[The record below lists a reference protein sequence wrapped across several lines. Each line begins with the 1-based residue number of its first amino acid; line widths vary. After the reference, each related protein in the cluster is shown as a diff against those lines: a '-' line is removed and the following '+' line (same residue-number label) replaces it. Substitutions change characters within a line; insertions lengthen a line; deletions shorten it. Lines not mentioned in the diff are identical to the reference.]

1 MKINFITYPLILAF
15 ILSCENINMDN
26 PNSLDETPP
35 LVHITYPA
43 NQSTLSGAVLITAY
57 AFDDNELESVKLYLD
72 DVMILQSN
80 TGPYQFNWNTLMYE
94 DDQNYILS
102 ATAEDS
108 SGNKTFSKS
117 IQVKIDNFDNIK
129 PDGIFLYPSTGQIL
143 NGIVEISV
151 QAEDNDGVDYI
162 NLFVNGDS
170 LGVFNE
176 QQNIDDYYNYYW
188 DTNSMPEDNISSIYA
203 YIYDYS
209 KNYQIIGPISVT
221 INNQDAPDIT
231 YPQGTIVTPASGST
245 VNGVVDIEVN
255 VFDNIGISKVNFF
268 INGDS
273 LFCDT
278 IPPYNYNWD
287 TTQENENQNH
297 TINIDVIDLSGN
309 QTSLY
314 PVAVYVDNLE
324 EPDITPPNI
333 VIYEPAA
340 NQTVFGAVDILTIA
354 TDNDSVSKV
363 EFYQNYELVETDF
376 TASYTYSWN
385 TLLEND
391 DTEHIWFAIAY
402 DAQSN
407 SSQSD
412 PIIFKVD
419 NIDGI
424 PPSGIITYPYAG
436 QYVSDIIAIQAEAHD
451 NVGIDN
457 IQFSINDS
465 IVSIDNETPFEY
477 SWNTLNYLEDQE
489 HQLTIVISDFNNN
502 SYETGLFVTVD
513 NNPIPYDDTIYPFAS
528 ILNPVSGQTVSD
540 TVSVVGFATDNYQ
553 ITQVQFFLNNEI
565 VSTLTDTPYTFL
577 WSTLELA
584 DSSEHVLT
592 MTAEDQSGNITTAQ
606 PVLVDISNP

>member
-43 NQSTLSGAVLITAY
+43 NQSTLSGTVLITAY

-188 DTNSMPEDNISSIYA
+188 DTYSMPEDNISSIYA
-203 YIYDYS
+203 YVYDYS

-287 TTQENENQNH
+287 TTQENEDQNH

-314 PVAVYVDNLE
+314 PIAVYVDNLE

-354 TDNDSVSKV
+354 TDNDLVSKV

-376 TASYTYSWN
+376 TANYTYSWN

-436 QYVSDIIAIQAEAHD
+436 QYVSDIISIQAEAYD

-477 SWNTLNYLEDQE
+477 SWNTLNFLEDQE
-489 HQLTIVISDFNNN
+489 HQLTIVISDLNNN

-513 NNPIPYDDTIYPFAS
+513 NNPIPDDDTIYPFAS

-553 ITQVQFFLNNEI
+553 IDQVQFFLDNEI
-565 VSTLTDTPYTFL
+565 VATLIDTPYTFF
-577 WSTLELA
+577 WNTLELA

-592 MTAEDQSGNITTAQ
+592 MTAEDQSGNTTTAQ
-606 PVLVDISNP
+606 PVLVIISNP

>member
-1 MKINFITYPLILAF
+1 MKINFITYFLILIF
-15 ILSCENINMDN
+15 ILGCENINMDN

-43 NQSTLSGAVLITAY
+43 NQSTLSGTVLITAY
-57 AFDDNELESVKLYLD
+57 AYDDNELENVKLYLD
-72 DVMILQSN
+72 DAIIFQSD

-94 DDQNYILS
+94 EDQNYILS

-143 NGIVEISV
+143 NGIVEISI

-170 LGVFNE
+170 LGVFTE
-176 QQNIDDYYNYYW
+176 QQDIDDYYNYYW
-188 DTNSMPEDNISSIYA
+188 DTNNMPEDNISSIYA

-363 EFYQNYELVETDF
+363 EFYQNYELVGTDF
-376 TASYTYSWN
+376 TANYTYSWN
-385 TLLEND
+385 TL
-391 DTEHIWFAIAY
+391 IRR
-402 DAQSN
+402 
-407 SSQSD
+407 
-412 PIIFKVD
+412 
-419 NIDGI
+419 
-424 PPSGIITYPYAG
+424 
-436 QYVSDIIAIQAEAHD
+436 
-451 NVGIDN
+451 
-457 IQFSINDS
+457 
-465 IVSIDNETPFEY
+465 
-477 SWNTLNYLEDQE
+477 
-489 HQLTIVISDFNNN
+489 
-502 SYETGLFVTVD
+502 
-513 NNPIPYDDTIYPFAS
+513 
-528 ILNPVSGQTVSD
+528 
-540 TVSVVGFATDNYQ
+540 
-553 ITQVQFFLNNEI
+553 
-565 VSTLTDTPYTFL
+565 
-577 WSTLELA
+577 
-584 DSSEHVLT
+584 
-592 MTAEDQSGNITTAQ
+592 
-606 PVLVDISNP
+606 

>member
-1 MKINFITYPLILAF
+1 MKINFITYPLILTF

-43 NQSTLSGAVLITAY
+43 NQSTLSGTVLITAY
-57 AFDDNELESVKLYLD
+57 AYDNNELENVKLYLD
-72 DVMILQSN
+72 DAMIFQSD

-94 DDQNYILS
+94 EDQNYILS

-108 SGNKTFSKS
+108 SGNKTSSKS

-129 PDGIFLYPSTGQIL
+129 PGGIFLYPSTGQIL
-143 NGIVEISV
+143 NGVVKVIV

-162 NLFVNGDS
+162 NLFINGDS
-170 LGVFNE
+170 LGVFTE
-176 QQNIDDYYNYYW
+176 QQDIEDYYNYYW
-188 DTNSMPEDNISSIYA
+188 DTNYMPEDNISSIYA
-203 YIYDYS
+203 YIYDFS
-209 KNYQIIGPISVT
+209 ENYQVIGPISVT

-231 YPQGTIVTPASGST
+231 YPQGTIVNPASGST

-255 VFDNIGISKVNFF
+255 VFDNIGVSKVNFF

-273 LFCDT
+273 SFCDT

-287 TTQENENQNH
+287 TTLENEDQNH
-297 TINIDVIDLSGN
+297 IINIDVIDLSGN
-309 QTSLY
+309 KTSLY

-324 EPDITPPNI
+324 EPDVTPPNI

-340 NQTVFGAVDILTIA
+340 NQTVFGVVDILTIV

-363 EFYQNYELVETDF
+363 EFYQNYELVGTDL

-385 TLLEND
+385 TLIEDD

-402 DAQSN
+402 DAYGN
-407 SSQSD
+407 LSQSD

-419 NIDGI
+419 NFDGI
-424 PPSGIITYPYAG
+424 PPNGLITYPYAG
-436 QYVSDIIAIQAEAHD
+436 QNVSAIVTIQAEASD
-451 NVGIDN
+451 DVGVDN

-465 IVSIDNETPFEY
+465 IVFIDNETPFEY

-502 SYETGLFVTVD
+502 VYETGLFVTVD
-513 NNPIPYDDTIYPFAS
+513 NNPIPGNDNIYPFAS

-553 ITQVQFFLNNEI
+553 IDQVQFFLDNEI
-565 VSTLTDTPYTFL
+565 VATLIDTPYTFF
-577 WSTLELA
+577 WNTLELA

-592 MTAEDQSGNITTAQ
+592 MTAEDQSGNTTTAQ
-606 PVLVDISNP
+606 PVLVIISNP

>member
-1 MKINFITYPLILAF
+1 MKINFITYPLILTF

-57 AFDDNELESVKLYLD
+57 AYDDNELENVKLYID
-72 DVMILQSN
+72 DEIIFQSD
-80 TGPYQFNWNTLMYE
+80 TRPYQFNWNTLMYE
-94 DDQNYILS
+94 EDKNYILS

-129 PDGIFLYPSTGQIL
+129 PSGIFLHPSTGQIL
-143 NGIVEISV
+143 NGIVEISIG
-151 QAEDNDGVDYI
+151 AEDNDGVDYI
-162 NLFVNGDS
+162 NLFINGDS
-170 LGVFNE
+170 LGVFTE
-176 QQNIDDYYNYYW
+176 QQNIDDYFNYYW
-188 DTNSMPEDNISSIYA
+188 DTNNMPEDNISSIYA

-221 INNQDAPDIT
+221 INNQSAPDIT
-231 YPQGTIVTPASGST
+231 YPQGTIVAPASGST
-245 VNGVVDIEVN
+245 VNGIVEIEVN

-273 LFCDT
+273 SFCDT
-278 IPPYNYNWD
+278 IPPYKYSWD
-287 TTQENENQNH
+287 TNLENENQNH
-297 TINIDVIDLSGN
+297 TINIDVVDLSGN

-363 EFYQNYELVETDF
+363 EFYQNYELVGTDF
-376 TASYTYSWN
+376 TASYTYFWN
-385 TLLEND
+385 TLIEDD

-407 SSQSD
+407 STQSD

-419 NIDGI
+419 NLDGI
-424 PPSGIITYPYAG
+424 PPSGLITYPYAG
-436 QYVSDIIAIQAEAHD
+436 QYVSDIISFQAEAYD
-451 NVGIDN
+451 NVGVDN

-513 NNPIPYDDTIYPFAS
+513 NNPIPEDDTIYPFAS

-540 TVSVVGFATDNYQ
+540 TISVVGFATDNFQ

-592 MTAEDQSGNITTAQ
+592 MTAEDQSGNTTTAQ
-606 PVLVDISNP
+606 PVLVNISNP

>member
-43 NQSTLSGAVLITAY
+43 NQSTLSGTVLITAY
-57 AFDDNELESVKLYLD
+57 AYDNNELENVKLYLD
-72 DVMILQSN
+72 DAMIFQSV

-188 DTNSMPEDNISSIYA
+188 DTYSMPEDNISSIYA
-203 YIYDYS
+203 YVYDYS

-376 TASYTYSWN
+376 TANYTYSWN

-436 QYVSDIIAIQAEAHD
+436 QYVSDIISIQAEAYD

-477 SWNTLNYLEDQE
+477 SWNTLNFLEDQE
-489 HQLTIVISDFNNN
+489 HQLTIVISDLNNN

-513 NNPIPYDDTIYPFAS
+513 NNPIPEDDTIYPFAS

-592 MTAEDQSGNITTAQ
+592 MTAEDQSGNITTAL

>member
-43 NQSTLSGAVLITAY
+43 NQSTLSGTVLITAY
-57 AFDDNELESVKLYLD
+57 AYDDNELESVKLYLD
-72 DVMILQSN
+72 DVMILQSD

-143 NGIVEISV
+143 NGIVEISI

-188 DTNSMPEDNISSIYA
+188 DTYSMPEDNISSIYA

-314 PVAVYVDNLE
+314 PIAVYVDNLE

-354 TDNDSVSKV
+354 TDNDLVSKV

-376 TASYTYSWN
+376 TANYTYSWN

-436 QYVSDIIAIQAEAHD
+436 QYVSDIISIQAEAYD

-465 IVSIDNETPFEY
+465 IVFIDNETPFEY

-513 NNPIPYDDTIYPFAS
+513 NNPIPDDDTIYPFAS

-553 ITQVQFFLNNEI
+553 IDQVQFFLNNEI
-565 VSTLTDTPYTFL
+565 VSTLIDTPYTFFGTR
-577 WSTLELA
+577 W
-584 DSSEHVLT
+584 
-592 MTAEDQSGNITTAQ
+592 N
-606 PVLVDISNP
+606 

>member
-94 DDQNYILS
+94 EDQNYILS

-108 SGNKTFSKS
+108 SGNKTSSKS

-129 PDGIFLYPSTGQIL
+129 PGGIFLYPSTGQIL
-143 NGIVEISV
+143 NGVVKVIV

-162 NLFVNGDS
+162 NLFINGDS
-170 LGVFNE
+170 LGVFTE
-176 QQNIDDYYNYYW
+176 QQDIEDYYNYYW
-188 DTNSMPEDNISSIYA
+188 DTNYMPEDNISSIYA
-203 YIYDYS
+203 YIYDFS
-209 KNYQIIGPISVT
+209 ENYQVIGPISVT

-231 YPQGTIVTPASGST
+231 YPQGTIVNPASGST

-255 VFDNIGISKVNFF
+255 VFDNIGVSKVNFF

-273 LFCDT
+273 SFCDT

-287 TTQENENQNH
+287 TTLENEDQNH
-297 TINIDVIDLSGN
+297 IINIDVIDLSGN
-309 QTSLY
+309 KTSLY

-324 EPDITPPNI
+324 EPDVTPPNI

-340 NQTVFGAVDILTIA
+340 NQTVFGVVDILTIV

-363 EFYQNYELVETDF
+363 EFYQNYELVGTDL

-385 TLLEND
+385 TLIEDD

-402 DAQSN
+402 DAYSN
-407 SSQSD
+407 LSQSD

-419 NIDGI
+419 NLDGI
-424 PPSGIITYPYAG
+424 SPNGLITYPYAG
-436 QYVSDIIAIQAEAHD
+436 QNVSAIVTIQAEASD
-451 NVGIDN
+451 DVGVDN

-465 IVSIDNETPFEY
+465 IVFIDNETPFEY

-502 SYETGLFVTVD
+502 VYETGLFVTVD
-513 NNPIPYDDTIYPFAS
+513 NNPIPENDNIYPFAS

-553 ITQVQFFLNNEI
+553 IDQVQFFLDNEI
-565 VSTLTDTPYTFL
+565 VATLIDTPYTFF
-577 WSTLELA
+577 WNTLELA

-592 MTAEDQSGNITTAQ
+592 MTAEDQSGNTTTAQ
-606 PVLVDISNP
+606 PVLVIISNP

>member
-143 NGIVEISV
+143 NGIVEISI

-314 PVAVYVDNLE
+314 PIAVYVDNLE

-354 TDNDSVSKV
+354 TDNDLVSKV

-376 TASYTYSWN
+376 TANYTYSWN

-436 QYVSDIIAIQAEAHD
+436 QYVSDIISIQAEAYD

-477 SWNTLNYLEDQE
+477 SWNTLNFLEDQE
-489 HQLTIVISDFNNN
+489 HQLTIVISDLNNN

-513 NNPIPYDDTIYPFAS
+513 NNPIPEDDTIFPFAS

-553 ITQVQFFLNNEI
+553 ITQVQFFINNEI

>member
-1 MKINFITYPLILAF
+1 MAIA
-15 ILSCENINMDN
+15 
-26 PNSLDETPP
+26 
-35 LVHITYPA
+35 
-43 NQSTLSGAVLITAY
+43 
-57 AFDDNELESVKLYLD
+57 
-72 DVMILQSN
+72 
-80 TGPYQFNWNTLMYE
+80 
-94 DDQNYILS
+94 
-102 ATAEDS
+102 
-108 SGNKTFSKS
+108 
-117 IQVKIDNFDNIK
+117 
-129 PDGIFLYPSTGQIL
+129 
-143 NGIVEISV
+143 
-151 QAEDNDGVDYI
+151 
-162 NLFVNGDS
+162 

-376 TASYTYSWN
+376 TANYTYSWN

-436 QYVSDIIAIQAEAHD
+436 QYVSDIIAIQAEAYD
-451 NVGIDN
+451 NVGVDN

-477 SWNTLNYLEDQE
+477 SWNTLNFLEDQE

-513 NNPIPYDDTIYPFAS
+513 NNPIPEDDTIYPFAS

-565 VSTLTDTPYTFL
+565 VSTLTILLIHFYGAR
-577 WSTLELA
+577 W
-584 DSSEHVLT
+584 
-592 MTAEDQSGNITTAQ
+592 N
-606 PVLVDISNP
+606 

>member
-1 MKINFITYPLILAF
+1 MKIDFITFSLILIF
-15 ILSCENINMDN
+15 ILGCKNINMNNPDN
-26 PNSLDETPP
+26 IDETPP

-43 NQSTLSGAVLITAY
+43 NQSTLSETVLITAY
-57 AFDDNELESVKLYLD
+57 AYDDNELENVKLYID
-72 DVMILQSN
+72 DAIIFQN
-80 TGPYQFNWNTLMYE
+80 DTGPYQVSWNTLMYE
-94 DDQNYILS
+94 EDHNYILS
-102 ATAEDS
+102 ATAEDT

-129 PDGIFLYPSTGQIL
+129 PGGIFLYPSTGQIL
-143 NGIVEISV
+143 NGVVEISI

-162 NLFVNGDS
+162 NLFINSDS
-170 LGVFNE
+170 LGVFTE
-176 QQNIDDYYNYYW
+176 QQDIDDYYNYYW
-188 DTNSMPEDNISSIYA
+188 DTNNMPEDNISSIYA

-209 KNYQIIGPISVT
+209 KNYQVIGPISVI

-245 VNGVVDIEVN
+245 VNGVVDIGVN

-314 PVAVYVDNLE
+314 PVAVYVDNFE
-324 EPDITPPNI
+324 EPDVTSPNI

-340 NQTVFGAVDILTIA
+340 NQTVFGAVNILTIA

-363 EFYQNYELVETDF
+363 EFYQNYELVGTDF
-376 TASYTYSWN
+376 TASYSYSWN
-385 TLLEND
+385 TLIEDD

-402 DAQSN
+402 DAQNN
-407 SSQSD
+407 SFQSD

-419 NIDGI
+419 NLDGI
-424 PPSGIITYPYAG
+424 PPSGFITYPYAG
-436 QYVSDIIAIQAEAHD
+436 QYVSDIISIQAEAYD
-451 NVGIDN
+451 NVGVDN

-513 NNPIPYDDTIYPFAS
+513 NNLIPEDDNIYPFAS

-540 TVSVVGFATDNYQ
+540 TVSVAGFATDNYQ
-553 ITQVQFFLNNEI
+553 IAQVQFLLNNEI
-565 VSTLTDTPYTFL
+565 VSTLTDTPYIFL

-592 MTAEDQSGNITTAQ
+592 MTAEDQSGNTTTAQ
-606 PVLVDISNP
+606 PVLVNISNP

>member
-43 NQSTLSGAVLITAY
+43 NQSTLSGTVLITAY
-57 AFDDNELESVKLYLD
+57 AFDDNELENVKLYLD
-72 DVMILQSN
+72 DAMIFQSD

-94 DDQNYILS
+94 EDQNYILS

-108 SGNKTFSKS
+108 SGNKTLSKS

-143 NGIVEISV
+143 NGIVEISI

-255 VFDNIGISKVNFF
+255 VFDNIGVSKVNFF

-314 PVAVYVDNLE
+314 PIAVYVDNLE

-376 TASYTYSWN
+376 TANYTYSWN

-436 QYVSDIIAIQAEAHD
+436 QYVSDIISIQAEAYD

-477 SWNTLNYLEDQE
+477 SWNTLNFLEDQE
-489 HQLTIVISDFNNN
+489 HQLTIVISDLNNN

-513 NNPIPYDDTIYPFAS
+513 NNPIPEDDTIYPFAS

-540 TVSVVGFATDNYQ
+540 TISVVGFATDNFQ

-592 MTAEDQSGNITTAQ
+592 MTAEDQSGNTTTAQ
-606 PVLVDISNP
+606 PVLVNISNP

>member
-1 MKINFITYPLILAF
+1 MGSF
-15 ILSCENINMDN
+15 
-26 PNSLDETPP
+26 
-35 LVHITYPA
+35 
-43 NQSTLSGAVLITAY
+43 
-57 AFDDNELESVKLYLD
+57 
-72 DVMILQSN
+72 
-80 TGPYQFNWNTLMYE
+80 
-94 DDQNYILS
+94 YIP
-102 ATAEDS
+102 
-108 SGNKTFSKS
+108 
-117 IQVKIDNFDNIK
+117 QQ
-129 PDGIFLYPSTGQIL
+129 GQIL
-143 NGIVEISV
+143 NGIVEISI

-176 QQNIDDYYNYYW
+176 QQDIDDYYNYYW
-188 DTNSMPEDNISSIYA
+188 DTNNMPEDNISSIYA

-363 EFYQNYELVETDF
+363 EFYQNYELVGTDF
-376 TASYTYSWN
+376 TANYTYSWN

-402 DAQSN
+402 DAESN

-419 NIDGI
+419 NLDGI
-424 PPSGIITYPYAG
+424 QPSGLITYPYAG
-436 QYVSDIIAIQAEAHD
+436 QNVSDIITIQAE
-451 NVGIDN
+451 G
-457 IQFSINDS
+457 S
-465 IVSIDNETPFEY
+465 
-477 SWNTLNYLEDQE
+477 
-489 HQLTIVISDFNNN
+489 
-502 SYETGLFVTVD
+502 
-513 NNPIPYDDTIYPFAS
+513 
-528 ILNPVSGQTVSD
+528 
-540 TVSVVGFATDNYQ
+540 
-553 ITQVQFFLNNEI
+553 
-565 VSTLTDTPYTFL
+565 
-577 WSTLELA
+577 
-584 DSSEHVLT
+584 
-592 MTAEDQSGNITTAQ
+592 
-606 PVLVDISNP
+606 

>member
-1 MKINFITYPLILAF
+1 MKINFITYPLILTF

-57 AFDDNELESVKLYLD
+57 AYDDNELENVKLYID
-72 DVMILQSN
+72 DEIIFQSD
-80 TGPYQFNWNTLMYE
+80 TRPYQFNWNTLMYE
-94 DDQNYILS
+94 EDKNYILS

-129 PDGIFLYPSTGQIL
+129 PSGIFLHPSTGQIL
-143 NGIVEISV
+143 NGIVEISIS
-151 QAEDNDGVDYI
+151 AEDNDGVDYI
-162 NLFVNGDS
+162 NLFINGDS
-170 LGVFNE
+170 LGVFTE
-176 QQNIDDYYNYYW
+176 QQNIDDYFNYYW
-188 DTNSMPEDNISSIYA
+188 DTNNMPEDNISSIYA

-221 INNQDAPDIT
+221 INNQSAPDIT
-231 YPQGTIVTPASGST
+231 YPQGTIVAPASGST
-245 VNGVVDIEVN
+245 VNGIVEIEVN

-273 LFCDT
+273 SFCDT
-278 IPPYNYNWD
+278 IPPYKYSWD
-287 TTQENENQNH
+287 TNLENENQNH
-297 TINIDVIDLSGN
+297 TINIDVVDLSGN

-363 EFYQNYELVETDF
+363 EFYQNYELVGTDF
-376 TASYTYSWN
+376 TASYTYFWN
-385 TLLEND
+385 TLIEDD

-407 SSQSD
+407 STQSD

-419 NIDGI
+419 NLDGI
-424 PPSGIITYPYAG
+424 PPSGLITYPYAG
-436 QYVSDIIAIQAEAHD
+436 QYVSDIISFQAEAYD
-451 NVGIDN
+451 NVGVDN

-513 NNPIPYDDTIYPFAS
+513 NNPIPEDDTIYPFAS

-540 TVSVVGFATDNYQ
+540 TISVVGFATDNFQ

-592 MTAEDQSGNITTAQ
+592 MTAEDQSGNTTTAQ
-606 PVLVDISNP
+606 PVLVNISNP

>member
-72 DVMILQSN
+72 DVMILQSD

-129 PDGIFLYPSTGQIL
+129 PDGVFLYPSTGQIL
-143 NGIVEISV
+143 NGIVEISL
-151 QAEDNDGVDYI
+151 QAEDNDGIDYI

-176 QQNIDDYYNYYW
+176 QENIDDYYNYYW
-188 DTNSMPEDNISSIYA
+188 DTYSMPEDNISSIYA
-203 YIYDYS
+203 YVHDYS

-314 PVAVYVDNLE
+314 PIAVYVDNLE

-340 NQTVFGAVDILTIA
+340 NQTVFGEVDILTIA
-354 TDNDSVSKV
+354 TDNDLVSKV

-376 TASYTYSWN
+376 TANYTYSWN
-385 TLLEND
+385 TLLEID

-436 QYVSDIIAIQAEAHD
+436 QYVSDIILIQAEAYD

-477 SWNTLNYLEDQE
+477 NWNTLNFLEDQE
-489 HQLTIVISDFNNN
+489 YQLTIVISDFNNN

-513 NNPIPYDDTIYPFAS
+513 NNPIPEDDTIYPFAS

-606 PVLVDISNP
+606 PVLVDILNP

>member
-43 NQSTLSGAVLITAY
+43 NQSTLSGTVLITAY

-188 DTNSMPEDNISSIYA
+188 DTYSMPEDNISSIYA
-203 YIYDYS
+203 YVYDYS

-231 YPQGTIVTPASGST
+231 YPQGTIVTPASGSI

-287 TTQENENQNH
+287 TTQENEDQNH

-314 PVAVYVDNLE
+314 PIAVYVDNLE

-354 TDNDSVSKV
+354 TDNDLVSKV

-376 TASYTYSWN
+376 TANYTYSWN

-436 QYVSDIIAIQAEAHD
+436 QYVSDIISIQAEAYD

-477 SWNTLNYLEDQE
+477 SWNTLNFLEDQE
-489 HQLTIVISDFNNN
+489 YQLTIVISDFNNN

-513 NNPIPYDDTIYPFAS
+513 NNPIPDDDTIYPFAS

-553 ITQVQFFLNNEI
+553 IIQVQFFLNNEI

-592 MTAEDQSGNITTAQ
+592 MTAEDQSGNTTTAQ
-606 PVLVDISNP
+606 PVLVIISNP

>member
-43 NQSTLSGAVLITAY
+43 NQSTLSGTVLITAY

-188 DTNSMPEDNISSIYA
+188 DTYSMPEDNISSIYA
-203 YIYDYS
+203 YVYDYS

-287 TTQENENQNH
+287 TTQENEDQNH

-314 PVAVYVDNLE
+314 PIAVYVDNLE

-354 TDNDSVSKV
+354 TDNDLVSKV

-376 TASYTYSWN
+376 TANYTYSWN

-436 QYVSDIIAIQAEAHD
+436 QYVSDIISIQAEAYD

-477 SWNTLNYLEDQE
+477 SWNTLNFLEDQE
-489 HQLTIVISDFNNN
+489 HQLTIVISDLNNN

-513 NNPIPYDDTIYPFAS
+513 NNPIPDDDTIYPFAS

-553 ITQVQFFLNNEI
+553 IIQVQFFLNNEI

-592 MTAEDQSGNITTAQ
+592 MTAEDQSGNTTTAQ
-606 PVLVDISNP
+606 PVLVIISNP

>member
-43 NQSTLSGAVLITAY
+43 NQSTLSGTVLITAY
-57 AFDDNELESVKLYLD
+57 AYDDNELENVKLYLD
-72 DVMILQSN
+72 DAMIFQSD

-143 NGIVEISV
+143 NGIVEISI

-203 YIYDYS
+203 YVYDYS

-376 TASYTYSWN
+376 TANYTYSWN

-436 QYVSDIIAIQAEAHD
+436 QYVSDIIAIQAEAYD

-477 SWNTLNYLEDQE
+477 SWNTLNFLEDQE
-489 HQLTIVISDFNNN
+489 YQLTIVISDFNNN

-513 NNPIPYDDTIYPFAS
+513 NNPIPEDDTIYPFAS

-592 MTAEDQSGNITTAQ
+592 MTAEDQSGNITTAL